1 MRIWAFKR
9 VIKVFTGGL
18 YMGFIYQDNKQV
30 KKEFKKKVIDNN
42 LTMTEVAKRCDM
54 IPQELNNKFANSRLA
69 LSDLKE
75 WCNAMECD
83 LVINF
88 APRKQN

>member
-1 MRIWAFKR
+1 
-9 VIKVFTGGL
+9 
-18 YMGFIYQDNKQV
+18 MGFNYEDNKQV

-54 IPQELNNKFANSRLA
+54 IPQELNNKFANNRLA

-83 LVINF
+83 LIIDFV
-88 APRKQN
+88 PRK